1 MDQDT
6 LQWWEMASYVVTVI
20 GLPFAIVVF
29 LMEQRKE
36 RQNEEEEIFQRLS
49 DEYSNFLKLV
59 IQNSD
64 LGLLRKTAVQEM
76 TEEQKERRLA
86 LYGILISLLER
97 AYLLVYEDDM
107 DKQARRLWQSWED
120 YIREWI
126 RRDDFREALPGLL
139 EGEDEDFVKHLLRI
153 AEEENGK
160 RKGP

>member
-1 MDQDT
+1 MNQDT
-6 LQWWEMASYVVTVI
+6 LQWWEMASYVVTVV

-64 LGLLRKTAVQEM
+64 LGLLRKTGVQEM

>member
-1 MDQDT
+1 MNQDT
-6 LQWWEMASYVVTVI
+6 LQWWEMASYVVTVV

-64 LGLLRKTAVQEM
+64 LGLLRKTGVQEM

-153 AEEENGK
+153 AEEESGK